1 MSCNTEIPPPPK
13 MTEGGSEVQL
23 FCDFQ
28 SWLLWAKTYHPTAP
42 AKIRKEAARRAKLC
56 GYELDIPP
64 ELSEKEAKPMAA
76 KKKAAAKPPIDKRAI
91 SVYAP
96 EGADFDLAVNKTFLT
111 PQVTAA
117 RNIQAWNSELS
128 VHGLRKALVTEI
140 DEVAKGN
147 MARPEAMLLCQA
159 HTLDFLFSELCQQAH
174 NNQTYIANYESI
186 MRMAFRAQ
194 NQCRCTLETLANI
207 KNGPVIFAKQA
218 NIANN
223 QKINNGVPEQ
233 ALVREENQNLQ
244 SKLLTELPHET
255 LDTGRTGEAV
265 PVNSELEALG
275 QQHGAKIGS
284 G

>member
-1 MSCNTEIPPPPK
+1 MAIPSPPE
-13 MTEGGSEVQL
+13 MTPGGSTIQL
-23 FCDFQ
+23 CSDFQ
-28 SWLLWAKTYHPTAP
+28 SWLLWAKEYHPTAP
-42 AKIRKEAARRAKLC
+42 PEIRVEAERRAQLCESSLDDNTKTDKL
-56 GYELDIPP
+56 EPTP
-64 ELSEKEAKPMAA
+64 MAKP
-76 KKKAAAKPPIDKRAI
+76 KQKPKPPPDPPIDKRT
-91 SVYAP
+91 VYVHSSDGKLTDN
-96 EGADFDLAVNKTFLT
+96 EINKTYLK

-117 RNIQAWNSELS
+117 LNMQSWSGELS
-128 VHGLRKALVTEI
+128 VHGIRTALVTEI

-159 HTLDFLFSELCQQAH
+159 HTLDFLFSQLAQKA
-174 NNQTYIANYESI
+174 NNQQHMPNYEGF
-186 MRMAFRAQ
+186 MRMALKAQ
-194 NQCRCTLETLANI
+194 NQCRMTLETLANI
-207 KNGPVIFAKQA
+207 KNPPVIFAKQA

-223 QKINNGVPEQ
+223 QQINNGVPEQ
-233 ALVREENQNLQ
+233 ALARENQNLQ